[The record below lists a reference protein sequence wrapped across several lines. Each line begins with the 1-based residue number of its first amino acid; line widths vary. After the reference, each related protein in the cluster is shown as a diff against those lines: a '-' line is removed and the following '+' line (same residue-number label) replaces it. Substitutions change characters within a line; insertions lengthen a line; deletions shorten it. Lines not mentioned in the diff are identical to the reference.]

1 MPRTKIRYPHSQQH
15 RVEMALE
22 KINTIIWDCKDRGAE
37 THDMQTAWSNLL
49 DAHHDM
55 QIIDGQ

>member
-1 MPRTKIRYPHSQQH
+1 
-15 RVEMALE
+15 MALD